1 MSETIFEGSV
11 PRLVEFITDKIRKPE
26 DKKLLWAGI
35 KRDYDDFLC
44 EVLGVDPAWG
54 IKAGNL
60 IGFDI
65 DFDRKLILLNY
76 SPSAHN
82 LLHEIDGGWTPV
94 LKQLRG
100 LVVSY
105 EKPGQFEGIKLA
117 SRGFE
122 KFFNHWELP
131 ETSQEELS
139 KFTKG
144 RTVFCTRKED
154 GHMIEYFMHQKKLS
168 ATTRGRLET
177 PSGMASL
184 DMLTRPQFI
193 KAASIANLLA
203 SDLMTLVCEFVHPTT
218 EVHVDYEGAK
228 KIYLLEA
235 YDGRGRPVSYDVL
248 ARIASEMPDVFHLP
262 EARWMTVDELHAEIN
277 DRSVENC
284 EGWVAQV
291 AGVTNGPRRIK
302 YKYIN
307 YIGRMVKSKLGYKYL
322 MNCIKN
328 DRLDMMLITL
338 PEELRATAYDMVNEV
353 LQKLGE
359 GQHGDDGYKTLY
371 NLYSPAEGGVD
382 YFRTVCRGFYRSQT
396 ARA

>member
-1 MSETIFEGSV
+1 
-11 PRLVEFITDKIRKPE
+11 
-26 DKKLLWAGI
+26 
-35 KRDYDDFLC
+35 
-44 EVLGVDPAWG
+44 VDPAWG

-105 EKPGQFEGIKLA
+105 EKPGQIEGIKLA

-193 KAASIANLLA
+193 KAATVAKSMGW
-203 SDLMTLVCEFVHPTT
+203 DLMTLVCEFVHPST
-218 EVHVDYEGAK
+218 EVHVDYDGNEE
-228 KIYLLEA
+228 IYLLEA
-235 YDGRGRPVSYDVL
+235 YDTRGRPIYRSTLEQIVQEL
-248 ARIASEMPDVFHLP
+248 PGVFQLP
-262 EARWMTVDELHAEIN
+262 ESKWMTVNELHAEIN
-277 DRSVENC
+277 DRSVENR
-284 EGWVAQV
+284 EGWVSQV
-291 AGVTNGPRRIK
+291 PDRSGGRRIK
-302 YKYIN
+302 YKYIS

-338 PEELRATAYDMVNEV
+338 PEELRATAYAMVA
-353 LQKLGE
+353 KLRKLASTGE
-359 GQHGDDGYKTLY
+359 GPLGYRVLY
-371 NLYSPAEGGVD
+371 DLHTEAEGGREN
-382 YFRTVCRGFYRSQT
+382 FRNICRGFYRSQGVT
-396 ARA
+396 G